1 MSAILASLLCLAPQ
15 APAPAPAGSRQSAP
29 VERRLPFDGVALT
42 VNQSVLTRRGLGRD
56 MLRWR
61 RDNPDAG
68 EAQTRAAEV
77 ELLRARVNELVRVQ
91 AGEDMGLPEDAV
103 QVRVRDAMDRIQKR
117 QNGWVGM
124 SRFLQS
130 REMTTAEIKVA
141 LRGQMLGELWE
152 DSITG
157 KGPAQGQRVVADRH
171 VRPGRL
177 KLLYE
182 RALETE
188 EGLAL
193 LGGAPERVKLQQI
206 VLDPARLGGVEAARQ
221 LGDELAAK
229 IAAGADFGALVAEHS
244 AAPSNQGV
252 GEYETARLSRVEPT
266 LSAFVAKAAP
276 GEASAPIPGPR
287 GVVRIVKL
295 LERFER
301 RAPGFDAL
309 QTQSTLRTREQ
320 ERLDSQRLAQAYKA
334 RMEGSWIWPSEFR
347 EAALG
352 EARD

>member
-1 MSAILASLLCLAPQ
+1 MSALLASLLCLLPQ
-15 APAPAPAGSRQSAP
+15 APAQAPTGRPQSAP
-29 VERRLPFDGVALT
+29 TERRLPFDGVALT

-68 EAQTRAAEV
+68 EAQVRAAEA

-91 AGEDMGLPEDAV
+91 AGEDMGLPEEAV

-130 REMTTAEIKVA
+130 RDMTTAEIKVA

-152 DSITG
+152 DSVTG

-177 KLLYE
+177 KLLYD

-193 LGGAPERVKLQQI
+193 LGGAPERIKLQQI
-206 VLDPARLGGVEAARQ
+206 VLDPARAGGVEAARK
-221 LGDELAAK
+221 LGEELAAK
-229 IAAGADFGALVAEHS
+229 IASGADFGALVAEHS
-244 AAPSNQGV
+244 ATPSNQGV

-266 LSAFVAKAAP
+266 LAPFVAAAKP
-276 GEASAPIPGPR
+276 GETSAPIAGPR

-301 RAPGFDAL
+301 RAPVFEAL
-309 QTQSTLRTREQ
+309 QTQATLRAREE
-320 ERLDSQRLAQAYKA
+320 ERLDGQRLASAYKT

-347 EAALG
+347 EVALG

>member
-1 MSAILASLLCLAPQ
+1 MSALLASLLCLATQ
-15 APAPAPAGSRQSAP
+15 DAAPAPAGRQQSAP
-29 VERRLPFDGVALT
+29 LERRLPFDGVALT

-61 RDNPDAG
+61 RDNPESS
-68 EAQTRAAEV
+68 EAQMRAAEV
-77 ELLRARVNELVRVQ
+77 ELLRARVKELVRVQ
-91 AGEDMGLPEDAV
+91 AGEDMGLPEEAV

-206 VLDPARLGGVEAARQ
+206 VLDPARVGGVEAARA
-221 LGDELAAK
+221 LGEELAAK

-244 AAPSNQGV
+244 AAPSNQGI

-266 LSAFVAKAAP
+266 LAPFVARAKAD
-276 GEASAPIPGPR
+276 ETSAPIPGPR

-295 LERFER
+295 LERVER
-301 RAPGFDAL
+301 RAPDFASL
-309 QTQSTLRTREQ
+309 ATQDTLRKREE
-320 ERLDSQRLAQAYKA
+320 ERLDAQRLAQGYQI

-352 EARD
+352 DLRD

>member
-1 MSAILASLLCLAPQ
+1 MSAFLASLLCLMAQ
-15 APAPAPAGSRQSAP
+15 DPAPAPGGRPQSAP

-68 EAQTRAAEV
+68 EAQMRAAEA
-77 ELLRARVNELVRVQ
+77 ELLRSRVNELVRVQ
-91 AGEDMGLPEDAV
+91 AGEDMGLPDEAV
-103 QVRVRDAMDRIQKR
+103 QARVRDALDRIQKR

-130 REMTTAEIKVA
+130 RDMTTSEIKVA

-171 VRPGRL
+171 VRPGRI

-206 VLDPARLGGVEAARQ
+206 VLDPSRVGGIEAARK

-229 IAAGADFGALVAEHS
+229 LAAGADFGALVAEHS
-244 AAPSNQGV
+244 AVASNQGI
-252 GEYETARLSRVEPT
+252 GEYETARLARVEPT
-266 LSAFVAKAAP
+266 LAP
-276 GEASAPIPGPR
+276 FLAGARTDETSAPIPGPR
-287 GVVRIVKL
+287 GVVRLVKL
-295 LERFER
+295 LERVER
-301 RAPGFDAL
+301 RSPTFASL
-309 QTQSTLRTREQ
+309 STQDTLRKREQ
-320 ERLDSQRLAQAYKA
+320 ERLDGQRLARAYKG
-334 RMEGSWIWPSEFR
+334 RMSGSWIWPSEFR
-347 EAALG
+347 EVALG
-352 EARD
+352 EQRD